1 MILNFFLDI
10 LLYAIT
16 FYCTFCYNLIVAI
29 AVSIISTYASFDYII
44 LLLSIFIIYT
54 IIIWTYV
61 HVCAD
66 MSCQITV
73 ALRVYIVQS
82 QSATETRRNSI
93 LTVSSIKFHYGFAV
107 RKVHSIRV
115 APSLNFSLVAQQL
128 VKLVKPK
135 DRTGIAQRMTTSS
148 TFMIKIDGMRSK
160 YWTNHKSRLFNCR

>member
-1 MILNFFLDI
+1 MYTINILSYIPPQL
-10 LLYAIT
+10 T
-16 FYCTFCYNLIVAI
+16 TIVAI
-29 AVSIISTYASFDYII
+29 DSGVLIISTYASFDYYIAATYI
-44 LLLSIFIIYT
+44 YNIYNNHLNVCPRVCGHVLSNNGGT
-54 IIIWTYV
+54 
-61 HVCAD
+61 
-66 MSCQITV
+66 
-73 ALRVYIVQS
+73 RVYIVQS

-107 RKVHSIRV
+107 RKVHSIRI

-148 TFMIKIDGMRSK
+148 TFTIKIDGMRSN

>member
-1 MILNFFLDI
+1 MYTINILSYIPPQFNRRNWQWSFNHFDIRFLR
-10 LLYAIT
+10 LLH
-16 FYCTFCYNLIVAI
+16 CMLP
-29 AVSIISTYASFDYII
+29 
-44 LLLSIFIIYT
+44 IFIIYT

-107 RKVHSIRV
+107 RKVHSIRI

-148 TFMIKIDGMRSK
+148 TFTIKIDGMRSN